1 MTESQKVFAS
11 LSGAVIA
18 HLLFFIVVF
27 LFLGMESV
35 SSSSG
40 RTQPPE
46 PEPPREV
53 TVMLDEL
60 IEFAQLEPEP
70 EPIPEPGPK
79 PFVSTELNRA
89 EEVVPEN
96 PRFESDRNT
105 SAATELLPNPELPQE
120 YGPTLNGEERIPNL
134 ELQNREFVEESAAS
148 NSVDPTVAQSASAPS
163 SMSMQVGQD
172 DENAEG
178 RETAPLE
185 EVSEVSR
192 RPELSELP
200 GEDEVNSRIRSFVD
214 PNGGAYAVGAP
225 TEMDEEDKSS
235 DNLEESDAIGKLADE
250 AQKKTMTAQEGVGE
264 DVGESTS
271 DSASEAVEQMKGDEG
286 LFAADFSPEER
297 QNVLNGTLT
306 NIGQNAVD
314 AEDTPMGRY
323 QQSVRT
329 VISKMWHR
337 YRQDHADFVSWGT
350 LRIHFRVDRNGNV
363 QGLKILENNANSV
376 LAEFSVKAIMD
387 ADLPPMPA
395 EVANQVGAGGMKM
408 DYDIIIY

>member
-40 RTQPPE
+40 KTQPSE

-70 EPIPEPGPK
+70 IPEPGPK

-89 EEVVPEN
+89 EEIAPES

-105 SAATELLPNPELPQE
+105 SAATELLPNPALPRE
-120 YGPTLNGEERIPNL
+120 YGPTLAGEERIPNL
-134 ELQNREFVEESAAS
+134 ELQNREFVEESAAA
-148 NSVDPTVAQSASAPS
+148 NAVDPTVAQSASAPS
-163 SMSMQVGQD
+163 PTSTQIGRD
-172 DENAEG
+172 DESSDG
-178 RETAPLE
+178 QSSVPRE
-185 EVSEVSR
+185 EVDELAK
-192 RPELSELP
+192 RPEMSETP
-200 GEDEVNSRIRSFVD
+200 GEEEEDSRIRSFVD
-214 PNGGAYAVGAP
+214 PNGGEFVVGAP
-225 TEMDEEDKSS
+225 TEREDEEKSS
-235 DNLEESDAIGKLADE
+235 ENLEETDEIGNRVDE
-250 AQKKTMTAQEGVGE
+250 SQEKTMPAQEGVGE
-264 DVGESTS
+264 DIGESAS
-271 DSASEAVEQMKGDEG
+271 DSANEAIEQMKGDDG
-286 LFAADFSPEER
+286 LFAADFSPEDR

-350 LRIHFRVDRNGNV
+350 LKIHFRVDREGNV
-363 QGLKILENNANSV
+363 KGLEILENKANSV

-387 ADLPPMPA
+387 AELPPMPD
-395 EVANQVGAGGMKM
+395 EVAKQVGAAGMKM